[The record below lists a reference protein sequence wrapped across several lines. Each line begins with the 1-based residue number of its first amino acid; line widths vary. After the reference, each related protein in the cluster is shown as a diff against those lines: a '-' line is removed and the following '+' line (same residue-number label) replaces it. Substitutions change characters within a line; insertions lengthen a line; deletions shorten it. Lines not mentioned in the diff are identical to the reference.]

1 MLALLSPRNK
11 QYTADAGEGARTRMD
26 HVGAMLQSDLDD
38 LIAGKVGAN
47 RGILAA
53 LANDVGLIGLCKLVS
68 ESEFL
73 DVADM

>member
-1 MLALLSPRNK
+1 
-11 QYTADAGEGARTRMD
+11 MD